1 MERNYFLSNAAEA
14 DLIDIFVYTLEEWGE
29 DQVYTY
35 KRQLESRFE
44 AILLF
49 PDIGRKH
56 PKLPSNIYYLVEG
69 KHYIFYKKVK
79 NDIEVLRLLHHRMD
93 ILTNLSDEL

>member
-1 MERNYFLSNAAEA
+1 
-14 DLIDIFVYTLEEWGE
+14 LEEWGE

-35 KRQLESRFE
+35 KRQLDLRFE

-56 PKLPSNIYYLVEG
+56 PKLAPDIYYLVEG

-79 NDIEVLRLLHHRMD
+79 NGIEVLRLLHHKMD
-93 ILTNLSDEL
+93 IISILSDEL